1 MSAPPADD
9 DARGVPETP
18 AVPAEEN
25 PAGVPEPPVDPVA
38 ELSPIDGGEGEG
50 AMSRGQLQR
59 LAIRGASWT
68 LLHTVIALPI
78 AFAVN
83 ILIARVLGVVDYGR
97 LAYLTSVM
105 SMVESIISMGIGIG
119 VVQFGSKAHAAGRTA
134 EVVKLL
140 SSAQAV
146 RLATVAP
153 VMTLLVVSIAEVG
166 PVLLGIAVVFGVLI
180 PSVVGAATYCFGI
193 ESKTAEDAKN
203 AMLVNA
209 LTQAAVVVAVLT
221 VGSADSVWATR
232 LIFGGIGVLLAL
244 FYIAPM
250 YRRAVFRPRFRR
262 FPTGFWKFALPA
274 GAAAAVGTM
283 ISSRVEVVVLTW
295 MDAAEAAGLFAL
307 AFGLA
312 AHLFGPAQALVA
324 PLVPAISGLHEV
336 DGAAVAPALAR
347 TLRASATAVGAI
359 VAAALPL
366 FAFLVPLI
374 YGEDFAGAVPLLIV
388 LGLSGGLVVIV
399 SPLTAFV
406 MARLLGS
413 RLLLTNIV
421 SLGANVVLMLVLVP
435 LLGVW
440 GAVIGNVTSAVL
452 QLLILLLGESRLA
465 GLRWTTTMASLGPY
479 AAGGMAC
486 VSVWALVTALAW
498 PTIVASAVAAA
509 GSFALF
515 VGLLWLAR
523 TGLSR
528 ADVDAIGRALPGPVR
543 PVGRAL
549 LLCCAATREGSR

>member
-1 MSAPPADD
+1 MSGD
-9 DARGVPETP
+9 
-18 AVPAEEN
+18 PAEDERRDLSQ
-25 PAGVPEPPVDPVA
+25 PPVDAAA
-38 ELSPIDGGEGEG
+38 ELSPIDGGDGDG
-50 AMSRGQLQR
+50 VMSRAQLQR

-105 SMVESIISMGIGIG
+105 GIAESIVSMGIGIG

-134 EVVKLL
+134 DVMRLL
-140 SSAQAV
+140 SSAQTV
-146 RLATVAP
+146 RLATLAP
-153 VMTLLVVSIAEVG
+153 VMTLLVISIADVG
-166 PVLLGIAVVFGVLI
+166 PVLLAVAVVFGVLI
-180 PSVVGAATYCFGI
+180 PAVFGAATYCFGI

-209 LTQAAVVVAVLT
+209 LTQAGVVVAVLT
-221 VGSADSVWATR
+221 IGSADSIWATR

-244 FYIAPM
+244 FYVLPA
-250 YRRAVFRPRFRR
+250 YRRAAFRPRIPR
-262 FPTGFWKFALPA
+262 FPPGFWKFALPA

-283 ISSRVEVVVLTW
+283 IASRVEVVVLTW
-295 MDAAEAAGLFAL
+295 MGAAEAAGLFAL

-336 DGAAVAPALAR
+336 DQDAVAPALVR

-374 YGEDFAGAVPLLIV
+374 YGSEFADAVPLLIA

-413 RLLLTNIV
+413 RLLVTNIV
-421 SLGANVVLMLVLVP
+421 SLVANVALMLALVP
-435 LLGVW
+435 FLGVW
-440 GAVIGNVTSAVL
+440 GAVIGNATSAVT
-452 QLLILLLGESRLA
+452 QLLVLLLGESRLA
-465 GLRWTTTMASLGPY
+465 RLRWRTTLAALGPY
-479 AAGGMAC
+479 AAGGVAC
-486 VSVWALVTALAW
+486 VAAWAGVTALSW
-498 PTIVASAVAAA
+498 PAIIASPVAAVA
-509 GSFALF
+509 SFALF

-528 ADVDAIGRALPGPVR
+528 ADVDAICGALPGPVR
-543 PVGRAL
+543 RVGRAVL
-549 LLCCAATREGSR
+549 MCCAAAREGAR

>member
-1 MSAPPADD
+1 MSGSSADD
-9 DARGVPETP
+9 EIRDAADLPLDP
-18 AVPAEEN
+18 A
-25 PAGVPEPPVDPVA
+25 A

-50 AMSRGQLQR
+50 AMSRAQLQR

-68 LLHTVIALPI
+68 LLHTLIALPI
-78 AFAVN
+78 AFLVN
-83 ILIARVLGVVDYGR
+83 ILIARILGVVDYGR

-105 SMVESIISMGIGIG
+105 GIVESIISMGIGIG

-134 EVVKLL
+134 DVMRLL
-140 SSAQAV
+140 SSAQTV
-146 RLATVAP
+146 RLATIAP
-153 VMTLLVVSIAEVG
+153 VMTLLVLSIAEVG
-166 PVLLGIAVVFGVLI
+166 PVLLGVAVVFGVLI
-180 PSVVGAATYCFGI
+180 PSVFGAATYCFGI

-209 LTQAAVVVAVLT
+209 LTQAGVVVAVLT
-221 VGSADSVWATR
+221 IGTADSVWATR
-232 LIFGGIGVLLAL
+232 MIFGGIGVLLAL
-244 FYIAPM
+244 FYVAPA
-250 YRRAVFRPRFRR
+250 YRRAAFRPRLPR
-262 FPTGFWKFALPA
+262 FPAGFWKFALPA

-295 MDAAEAAGLFAL
+295 MGAAHAAGLFAL

-336 DGAAVAPALAR
+336 DRGAVAPALVR

-366 FAFLVPLI
+366 LAFLVPLI
-374 YGEDFAGAVPLLIV
+374 YGKDFADAVPLLVV

-413 RLLLTNIV
+413 RLLVTNIV
-421 SLGANVVLMLVLVP
+421 SLAANIVLMLVLIPV
-435 LLGVW
+435 LGVW
-440 GAVIGNVTSAVL
+440 GAVIGNATSAVT

-465 GLRWTTTMASLGPY
+465 GVRWRTTLAALGPY
-479 AAGGMAC
+479 AAGGFAC
-486 VSVWALVTALAW
+486 VVAWLGVTALSW
-498 PTIVASAVAAA
+498 PTIVSSVLAGAV
-509 GSFALF
+509 SFALF

-528 ADVDAIGRALPGPVR
+528 ADVDAISGALPGPMR
-543 PVGRAL
+543 AVGRPL
-549 LLCCAATREGSR
+549 LLCCAAARGTTR

>member
-1 MSAPPADD
+1 MSGDPAEDETRDLPDLPAD
-9 DARGVPETP
+9 P
-18 AVPAEEN
+18 A
-25 PAGVPEPPVDPVA
+25 A
-38 ELSPIDGGEGEG
+38 ELSPIDGGEGDG
-50 AMSRGQLQR
+50 VMSRAELQR

-83 ILIARVLGVVDYGR
+83 ILIARILGVVDYGR

-105 SMVESIISMGIGIG
+105 GIVESIISMGIGIG
-119 VVQFGSKAHAAGRTA
+119 VVQFGSKAHAAGRTSQ
-134 EVVKLL
+134 VVELL

-146 RLATVAP
+146 RLATIAP

-166 PVLLGIAVVFGVLI
+166 PVLLVVAVVFGVLI

-193 ESKTAEDAKN
+193 ESKSAEDAKN

-209 LTQAAVVVAVLT
+209 LTQAGVVVAILT
-221 VGSADSVWATR
+221 IGSADSVWATR
-232 LIFGGIGVLLAL
+232 MIFGGIGVLLAL
-244 FYIAPM
+244 FYVLPV

-262 FPTGFWKFALPA
+262 FPAGFWKFALPA

-295 MDAAEAAGLFAL
+295 MDAAHAAGLFAL

-336 DGAAVAPALAR
+336 DRDAVAPALVR
-347 TLRASATAVGAI
+347 TLRASSTAVGAI

-374 YGEDFAGAVPLLIV
+374 YGADFADAVPLLIV

-413 RLLLTNIV
+413 RLLITNVV
-421 SLGANVVLMLVLVP
+421 SLAVNVALMLVLVP
-435 LLGVW
+435 FFGVW
-440 GAVIGNVTSAVL
+440 GAVIGNATSAVT

-465 GLRWTTTMASLGPY
+465 GLRWTTTLGALGPY
-479 AAGGMAC
+479 AAGGLAC
-486 VSVWALVTALAW
+486 VAAWLAVTALSW
-498 PTIVASAVAAA
+498 PALVSSPVAAA
-509 GSFALF
+509 TSFALF

-528 ADVDAIGRALPGPVR
+528 ADVDAICSALPGPAR
-543 PVGRAL
+543 KVGRAL